1 MVIWELILNE
11 ENFRDRLMDAF
22 EYVDLDEEKA
32 DEVEEAIRNMSD
44 KDLLNLFD
52 EHVSYNLL
60 DSIEHK
66 FYDTAQEIASD
77 AFRSL
82 LSKY

>member
-1 MVIWELILNE
+1 MGIWEMILNE
-11 ENFRDRLMDAF
+11 ENFRDRLMDEF

-52 EHVSYNLL
+52 EHASYNLL
-60 DSIEHK
+60 ESAENK
-66 FYDTAQEIASD
+66 FYDTAQEVASD

>member
-1 MVIWELILNE
+1 
-11 ENFRDRLMDAF
+11 MDEF

-52 EHVSYNLL
+52 EHTSYNLL
-60 DSIEHK
+60 ESTENK
-66 FYDTAQEIASD
+66 FY
-77 AFRSL
+77 L
-82 LSKY
+82 NV

>member
-1 MVIWELILNE
+1 MGIWELILNE

-52 EHVSYNLL
+52 EHASYNLL
-60 DSIEHK
+60 ESTEHK
-66 FYDTAQEIASD
+66 FYDTAQEVASD

>member
-1 MVIWELILNE
+1 MVIWELILDE
-11 ENFRDRLMDAF
+11 ESFRDRLMDAF

-66 FYDTAQEIASD
+66 FYDTAQEVASD

-82 LSKY
+82 LGE